1 MKDKKFFIA
10 AILAVF
16 MLFSQLQGIVFAE
29 ETLEDKLERLKN
41 EAYEQQLKTEKAQ
54 EKVDTVSEQLRR
66 IQEDVDEADSEY
78 KRVKKVLDATDRK
91 IIENQELLI
100 ITEQKLEIKNRF
112 LKRRIREIYIHG
124 RLNYLDV
131 LLGAKSFSDFMT
143 RMDLFKRVIKY
154 DYELIQ
160 QVIKERAIAMEARS
174 ELQKSRKEQAMLVAE
189 ADKKLEVLMTKK
201 ADKDRLLEKVKYDR
215 DTAEQFYQ
223 EILAAS
229 REVEMLIR
237 QKTTGSGGQKTSG
250 EGFMVWPFYGEI
262 TSDFGWREHPIYGDT
277 RFHSGIDI
285 SGDYG
290 EAVCAAADGECIY
303 SDWISGYG
311 YTIIIDHGGGIS
323 TLYGHNEEL
332 IAQEGQYVKQGQ
344 LIALC
349 GSTGNSTG
357 PHCHF
362 EVREDGEP
370 VSPYPYLPK

>member
-1 MKDKKFFIA
+1 MKDRRFFIA
-10 AILAVF
+10 ALLACLMIF
-16 MLFSQLQGIVFAE
+16 GQLQGIVFAE
-29 ETLEDKLERLKN
+29 ESLEQQLERLQN

-66 IQEDVDEADSEY
+66 IQAEVDEADSEY
-78 KRVKKVLDATDRK
+78 KQVKKALDATDKK
-91 IIENQELLI
+91 IIENRELLE
-100 ITEQKLEIKNRF
+100 ITEQKLKIKSRT
-112 LKRRIREIYIHG
+112 LQRRIRDIYIHG
-124 RLNYLDV
+124 RLNYIDV
-131 LLGAKSFSDFMT
+131 LIGAKSFSDFLT
-143 RMDLFKRVIKY
+143 RMDLFKRILKNDY
-154 DYELIQ
+154 DLIQ
-160 QVIKERAIAMEARS
+160 QVLKERAIIVAATS
-174 ELQKSRKEQAMLVAE
+174 ELEKARKEQELLVAE
-189 ADKKLEVLMTKK
+189 ANKQLDILMTKK
-201 ADKDRLLEKVKYDR
+201 ADKDRLLEKVVYDR

-223 EILAAS
+223 ELLAAS
-229 REVEMLIR
+229 HEVEMLIR
-237 QKTTGSGGQKTSG
+237 QKTSGTGSRPSG
-250 EGFMVWPFYGEI
+250 TGSMGWPIYGEI
-262 TSDFGWREHPIYGDT
+262 TSDFGWREHPIYGDA

-311 YTIIIDHGGGIS
+311 YAVILDHGGGVT

-332 IAQEGQYVKQGQ
+332 IVQEGQFVKRGA

-370 VSPYPYLPK
+370 VSPYGYLP